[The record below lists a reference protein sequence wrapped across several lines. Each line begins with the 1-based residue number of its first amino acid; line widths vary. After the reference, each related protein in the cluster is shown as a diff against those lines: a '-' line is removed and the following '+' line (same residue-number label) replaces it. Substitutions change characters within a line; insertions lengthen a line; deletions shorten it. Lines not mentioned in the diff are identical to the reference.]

1 MSSELILTCAALGS
15 QFRYGPSGGTFGRS
29 KKCDWVLP
37 DPDRILSSIHA
48 RVVFQG
54 GAFLLIDESTNG
66 TFLAGQEQPIGRGRS
81 IPLGP
86 GTALTAGPYEITAE
100 LVTAQQPVQSAPV
113 AVAQPQ
119 VQQAAA
125 MEPQPDFTPD
135 AQFLAPGQTYG
146 APPKGKQSL
155 DPLDY
160 LGGRDPAPQP
170 VRAAPPASSQQIPQD
185 FMQAG
190 AQAPVVVPPAAPVP
204 PQAAAAP
211 IAQPP
216 QPAAA
221 SVSPQPVAS
230 PPAEPAQQQPS
241 ATPAPAATPPASG
254 GIPDDFWS
262 SLPGGPLPGSP
273 AAQGASPMPSQPAAP
288 EPAAQSAIPDDFS
301 FGAQQ
306 ASQAPAPVSTQGAA
320 LPASTSAPLPPMP
333 QSAGSN
339 APVSSMMPPMPGLGT
354 AGGLSHLDA
363 LKARRE
369 QRVAALDAKAKGAD
383 KDEARLAGAPQPMPL
398 AAQQPPIPAQPMP
411 AQPLPVSP
419 AASEQQPAAPVQE
432 IPNIPM
438 PTGPRSDED
447 LQVLLRAM
455 GFSEADVPEAIRD
468 QILEDVGAMVR
479 EMASGLVSMMAA
491 RKVVKSE
498 FRIDE
503 TRIEPKEN
511 NPFKYFK
518 VGELALDE
526 MLLTRTEGYL
536 SPAQA
541 TRHAFQDLQSHSMV
555 VMSAMQRAM
564 RLMFEKLSPEALA
577 QSGDGDGALR
587 LRSLGGRRDKW
598 DTARNTYDHLRKDYE
613 ALVRQMIMEAFTQVQ
628 EEQARRMSDDYWN
641 KRKK

>member
-37 DPDRILSSIHA
+37 DPNRILSSIHA

-86 GTALTAGPYEITAE
+86 GTVLTAGPYEITAE
-100 LVTAQQPVQSAPV
+100 LVAAQQPMQSAPV
-113 AVAQPQ
+113 AVAQSP
-119 VQQAAA
+119 VQPAAA
-125 MEPQPDFTPD
+125 VEPQPDFTPD

-160 LGGRDPAPQP
+160 LGGSDPAPQP
-170 VRAAPPASSQQIPQD
+170 VSAAPQASTQQIPQD

-190 AQAPVVVPPAAPVP
+190 AQAPTAVPPAAQVL
-204 PQAAAAP
+204 PQATAAP
-211 IAQPP
+211 VAQPV
-216 QPAAA
+216 QPVAA
-221 SVSPQPVAS
+221 SVPPQPVAS

-262 SLPGGPLPGSP
+262 SLPGGALPGSP
-273 AAQGASPMPSQPAAP
+273 TAQGAAPVPSQPAAP
-288 EPAAQSAIPDDFS
+288 QPPAQSTIPDDFS

-306 ASQAPAPVSTQGAA
+306 ASSAPSPVSTQEAA
-320 LPASTSAPLPPMP
+320 QPASTSASLPPMP
-333 QSAGSN
+333 QSAGLN
-339 APVSSMMPPMPGLGT
+339 APVSSMMPPMPGPGT

-383 KDEARLAGAPQPMPL
+383 KDEARLAGAPQPLPA
-398 AAQQPPIPAQPMP
+398 AAQQPQMPAQAMPPQPMP
-411 AQPLPVSP
+411 VSS
-419 AASEQQPAAPVQE
+419 ASQETQATASVQE
-432 IPNIPM
+432 VSNIPM
-438 PTGPRSDED
+438 PTGPRNDED
-447 LQVLLRAM
+447 LQILLRAM
-455 GFSEADVPEAIRD
+455 GFPEAEVPEAIRD
-468 QILEDVGAMVR
+468 QILQDVGAMVR

-526 MLLTRTEGYL
+526 MLLTRTDGYL

-555 VMSAMQRAM
+555 IMSAMQRAM

-577 QSGDGDGALR
+577 QAGDGDGALR

-598 DTARNTYDHLRKDYE
+598 DTARSTYDHMRKDYE
-613 ALVRQMIMEAFTQVQ
+613 AVVRQMIMEAFTQVQ

>member
-15 QFRYGPSGGTFGRS
+15 QFRYGSSGGTFGRS

-37 DPDRILSSIHA
+37 DPNRILSSIHA

-86 GTALTAGPYEITAE
+86 GTVLTAGPYEITAE
-100 LVTAQQPVQSAPV
+100 LVAAQQPMQSAPV

-119 VQQAAA
+119 VQPAAA
-125 MEPQPDFTPD
+125 LEPQPDFTPD

-160 LGGRDPAPQP
+160 LGGGDPAPQP
-170 VRAAPPASSQQIPQD
+170 VSAAPQVSTQQIPQD

-190 AQAPVVVPPAAPVP
+190 AQAPTAVPSAAQVL
-204 PQAAAAP
+204 PQATAAP
-211 IAQPP
+211 IAQPA
-216 QPAAA
+216 QPVAA
-221 SVSPQPVAS
+221 SVPPQPVAS
-230 PPAEPAQQQPS
+230 PPAEPVEQQPS

-273 AAQGASPMPSQPAAP
+273 VAQSAAPVPSQPAAP
-288 EPAAQSAIPDDFS
+288 PPAAQSTIPDDFS

-306 ASQAPAPVSTQGAA
+306 ASPAPSLVSTQEAA
-320 LPASTSAPLPPMP
+320 QPASTSASLPPMP
-333 QSAGSN
+333 QSAGLN
-339 APVSSMMPPMPGLGT
+339 APVSSMMPPMPGPGT

-383 KDEARLAGAPQPMPL
+383 KDEARLAGAPQPLPA
-398 AAQQPPIPAQPMP
+398 AAQQPQMP
-411 AQPLPVSP
+411 AQVMPPQPMPVSP
-419 AASEQQPAAPVQE
+419 APQEPQASASVQE
-432 IPNIPM
+432 VPTIPM

-447 LQVLLRAM
+447 LQILLRAM
-455 GFSEADVPEAIRD
+455 GFPEAEVPEAIRD
-468 QILEDVGAMVR
+468 QILQDVGAMVR

-555 VMSAMQRAM
+555 IMSAMQRAM

-577 QSGDGDGALR
+577 QAGDGDGALR

-598 DTARNTYDHLRKDYE
+598 DTARSTYDHMRKDYE
-613 ALVRQMIMEAFTQVQ
+613 AVVRQMIMEAFTQVQ